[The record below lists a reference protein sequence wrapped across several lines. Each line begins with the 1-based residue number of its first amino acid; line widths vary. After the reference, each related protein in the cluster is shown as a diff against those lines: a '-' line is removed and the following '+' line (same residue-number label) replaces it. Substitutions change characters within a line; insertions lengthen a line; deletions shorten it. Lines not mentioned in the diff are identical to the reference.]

1 MSTNLIIALIAI
13 CLFFSALLSG
23 SETAITY
30 VPREKIHQLSD
41 SKRNKKIKNAKD
53 ELEKTIGGILVAN
66 NFVNILMASLSTILF
81 VNFLDGD
88 ETAGSALSTI
98 VITLLVLIA
107 GEITPKTIAS
117 RNPIGFLSRTAFII
131 DFLSRV
137 FAPFTSLIT
146 KAIDNTSKDGDM
158 DGDGEIT
165 EADIQALTAL
175 GEMEGQILPAE
186 REIIDSLL
194 DFSDR
199 PIKEIM
205 TPRVDVLFLSIPVDM
220 EDVRKVV
227 DEKRIS
233 RMPISRSESLDD
245 TFGIVYVKDLFNLDN
260 EATSVEVE
268 NLVKDAIYLPEYT
281 TVLSALNILR
291 ENQASFACVIDENGG
306 IEGVITIK
314 DVLSEFV
321 GDLPD
326 EHDERF
332 KGIKRLGPGQ
342 WVVEGK
348 TDIDDFEEFF
358 GLESQESDV
367 ATVGGL
373 YLSYS
378 EKLPSVNEKI
388 TVHGLELT
396 VSAIDNRRID
406 SLIVKKI
413 AKISLSNYVKSFE

>member
-1 MSTNLIIALIAI
+1 M
-13 CLFFSALLSG
+13 LSG
-23 SETAITY
+23 SETAITSI
-30 VPREKIHQLSD
+30 PIQKIHQLD
-41 SKRNKKIKNAKD
+41 ENKKNRRIKRAK
-53 ELEKTIGGILVAN
+53 ENIEKTIGGILVGN
-66 NFVNILMASLSTILF
+66 NFVNILMASVATLIF
-81 VNFLDGD
+81 VRRFG
-88 ETAGSALSTI
+88 ESAGSAIATVFTT
-98 VITLLVLIA
+98 VIVLIF
-107 GEITPKTIAS
+107 GDITPKTLATKL
-117 RNPIGFLSRTAFII
+117 PISFLSRTT
-131 DFLSRV
+131 FLVEILSKV
-137 FAPFTSLIT
+137 FAPFTEGIT
-146 KAIDNTSKDGDM
+146 KMIMKFVKTPDEDDA
-158 DGDGEIT
+158 EVT

-175 GEMEGQILPAE
+175 GEIEGQILPAE

-205 TPRVDVLFLSIPVDM
+205 TPRVDVLFLSIPVVM
-220 EDVRKVV
+220 EDVRKIV

-233 RMPISRSESLDD
+233 RMPISRTESLDD
-245 TFGIVYVKDLFNLDN
+245 TFGIVYVKDLFNLEN

-396 VSAIDNRRID
+396 VSAVDNRRID

-413 AKISLSNYVKSFE
+413 SKIN

>member
-1 MSTNLIIALIAI
+1 LSTNLIIALIAI

-205 TPRVDVLFLSIPVDM
+205 TPRVDVLFLSIPVDI

-378 EKLPSVNEKI
+378 EKLPAVNEKI

-396 VSAIDNRRID
+396 VSAVDNRRID

-413 AKISLSNYVKSFE
+413 SKIN

>member
-1 MSTNLIIALIAI
+1 M
-13 CLFFSALLSG
+13 LSG
-23 SETAITY
+23 SETAITSI
-30 VPREKIHQLSD
+30 PIQKIHQLD
-41 SKRNKKIKNAKD
+41 ENKKNRRIKRAK
-53 ELEKTIGGILVAN
+53 ENIEKTIGGILVGN
-66 NFVNILMASLSTILF
+66 NFVNILMASVATLIF
-81 VNFLDGD
+81 VRRFG
-88 ETAGSALSTI
+88 ESAGSAIATVFTT
-98 VITLLVLIA
+98 VIVLIF
-107 GEITPKTIAS
+107 GDITPKTLATKL
-117 RNPIGFLSRTAFII
+117 PISFLSRTT
-131 DFLSRV
+131 FLVEVLSKI
-137 FAPFTSLIT
+137 FAPFTEGITNLIMKFV
-146 KAIDNTSKDGDM
+146 KAPDEDDA
-158 DGDGEIT
+158 EVT

-175 GEMEGQILPAE
+175 GEIEGQILPAE

-205 TPRVDVLFLSIPVDM
+205 TQRVDVLFLSIPVDM
-220 EDVRKVV
+220 EDVKKIV

-245 TFGIVYVKDLFNLDN
+245 TFGIVYVKDLFNLN
-260 EATSVEVE
+260 SKATSVEVE

-342 WVVEGK
+342 WVVEGR

-378 EKLPSVNEKI
+378 EKLPTVNEKI

-396 VSAIDNRRID
+396 VSAVDNRRID

-413 AKISLSNYVKSFE
+413 SKIN

>member
-1 MSTNLIIALIAI
+1 M
-13 CLFFSALLSG
+13 LSG
-23 SETAITY
+23 SETAITSI
-30 VPREKIHQLSD
+30 PIQKIHQLD
-41 SKRNKKIKNAKD
+41 ENKKNKRIKRAK
-53 ELEKTIGGILVAN
+53 ENIEKTIGGILVGN
-66 NFVNILMASLSTILF
+66 NFVNILMASVATIIF
-81 VNFLDGD
+81 VRRFG
-88 ETAGSALSTI
+88 ESAGSAIATVFTTI
-98 VITLLVLIA
+98 IVLIF
-107 GEITPKTIAS
+107 GDITPKTLATKL
-117 RNPIGFLSRTAFII
+117 PISFLSRTT
-131 DFLSRV
+131 FLVELLSKI
-137 FAPFTSLIT
+137 FAPFTEGIT
-146 KAIDNTSKDGDM
+146 NIIMKFVKTRNEDDA
-158 DGDGEIT
+158 EVT

-175 GEMEGQILPAE
+175 GEIEGQILPAE

-396 VSAIDNRRID
+396 VSAVDNRRID
-406 SLIVKKI
+406 SLVVKKI
-413 AKISLSNYVKSFE
+413 SKIN

>member
-41 SKRNKKIKNAKD
+41 SKRNNKIKKAKD
-53 ELEKTIGGILVAN
+53 DLEKTIGGILVAN

-117 RNPIGFLSRTAFII
+117 RNPIAFLSRTAFII
-131 DFLSRV
+131 DSLSRA

-146 KAIDNTSKDGDM
+146 KSIDRTSRDGDI
-158 DGDGEIT
+158 DVDGEIT

-205 TPRVDVLFLSIPVDM
+205 TPRVDVLFLSLPVEINDI
-220 EDVRKVV
+220 KKIV

-233 RMPISRSESLDD
+233 RMPVSKSESLDD
-245 TFGIVYVKDLFNLDN
+245 TFGIVYVKDLFNLKSSSD
-260 EATSVEVE
+260 SVEVE
-268 NLVKDAIYLPEYT
+268 NLVKDVIYLPEYT

-291 ENQASFACVIDENGG
+291 ENKASFACVIDENGG

-326 EHDERF
+326 EHDQRF
-332 KGIKRLGPGQ
+332 LGIRRIGPGQ
-342 WVVEGK
+342 WRVDGK

-358 GLESQESDV
+358 GLEESDKDI

-373 YLSYS
+373 FLSHS
-378 EKLPSVNEKI
+378 EQLPAEGEKI
-388 TVHGLELT
+388 TVDGLEVT
-396 VSAIDNRRID
+396 VTELDNRRIE
-406 SLIVKKI
+406 SFIVKKI
-413 AKISLSNYVKSFE
+413 AKK

>member
-1 MSTNLIIALIAI
+1 M
-13 CLFFSALLSG
+13 LSG
-23 SETAITY
+23 SETAITSI
-30 VPREKIHQLSD
+30 PIQKIHQLD
-41 SKRNKKIKNAKD
+41 ENKKNRRIKRAK
-53 ELEKTIGGILVAN
+53 ENIEKTIGGILVGN
-66 NFVNILMASLSTILF
+66 NFVNILMASVATLIF
-81 VNFLDGD
+81 VRRFG
-88 ETAGSALSTI
+88 ESAGSAIATVFTT
-98 VITLLVLIA
+98 VIVLIF
-107 GEITPKTIAS
+107 GDITPKTLATKL
-117 RNPIGFLSRTAFII
+117 PISFLSRTT
-131 DFLSRV
+131 FLVEILSKV
-137 FAPFTSLIT
+137 FAPFTEGIT
-146 KAIDNTSKDGDM
+146 KMIMKFVKTPDEDDA
-158 DGDGEIT
+158 EVT

-175 GEMEGQILPAE
+175 GEIEGQILPAE

-205 TPRVDVLFLSIPVDM
+205 TPRVDVLFLSIPVVM
-220 EDVRKVV
+220 EDVRKIV

-233 RMPISRSESLDD
+233 RMPISRTESLDD
-245 TFGIVYVKDLFNLDN
+245 TFGIVYVKDLFNLEN

-378 EKLPSVNEKI
+378 EKLPSINEKI

-413 AKISLSNYVKSFE
+413 AKIT

>member
-205 TPRVDVLFLSIPVDM
+205 TPRVDVLFLSIPVVM
-220 EDVRKVV
+220 EDVRKIV

-233 RMPISRSESLDD
+233 RMPISRAESLDD
-245 TFGIVYVKDLFNLDN
+245 TFGIVYVKDLFNLEN

-378 EKLPSVNEKI
+378 EKLPSINEKI

-413 AKISLSNYVKSFE
+413 AKIT

>member
-332 KGIKRLGPGQ
+332 KGIRRLGPGQ

-378 EKLPSVNEKI
+378 EKLPSINEKI

-413 AKISLSNYVKSFE
+413 AKIT

>member
-1 MSTNLIIALIAI
+1 M
-13 CLFFSALLSG
+13 LSG
-23 SETAITY
+23 SETAITSI
-30 VPREKIHQLSD
+30 PIQKIHQLD
-41 SKRNKKIKNAKD
+41 ENKKNKRIKRAK
-53 ELEKTIGGILVAN
+53 ENIEKTIGGILVGN
-66 NFVNILMASLSTILF
+66 NFVNILMASVATLIF
-81 VNFLDGD
+81 VRRFG
-88 ETAGSALSTI
+88 ESAGSAIATVFTT
-98 VITLLVLIA
+98 VIVLIF
-107 GEITPKTIAS
+107 GDITPKTLATKL
-117 RNPIGFLSRTAFII
+117 PISFLSRTT
-131 DFLSRV
+131 FLVEILSKV
-137 FAPFTSLIT
+137 FAPFTEGIT
-146 KAIDNTSKDGDM
+146 KMIMKFVKTPDEDDA
-158 DGDGEIT
+158 EVT

-175 GEMEGQILPAE
+175 GEIEGQILPAE

-205 TPRVDVLFLSIPVDM
+205 TPRVDVLFLSIPVVM
-220 EDVRKVV
+220 EDVRKIV

-233 RMPISRSESLDD
+233 RMPISRTESLDD
-245 TFGIVYVKDLFNLDN
+245 TFGIVYVKDLFNLEN

-378 EKLPSVNEKI
+378 EKLPSINEKI

-396 VSAIDNRRID
+396 VSTIDNRRID

-413 AKISLSNYVKSFE
+413 AKIT

>member
-1 MSTNLIIALIAI
+1 M
-13 CLFFSALLSG
+13 LSG
-23 SETAITY
+23 SETAITSI
-30 VPREKIHQLSD
+30 PIQKIHQLD
-41 SKRNKKIKNAKD
+41 ENKKNRRIKKAK
-53 ELEKTIGGILVAN
+53 ENIEKTIGGILVGN
-66 NFVNILMASLSTILF
+66 NFVNILMASVATLIF
-81 VNFLDGD
+81 VRRFG
-88 ETAGSALSTI
+88 ESAGSAIATVFTTI
-98 VITLLVLIA
+98 IVLIF
-107 GEITPKTIAS
+107 GDITPKTLATKL
-117 RNPIGFLSRTAFII
+117 PISFLSRTT
-131 DFLSRV
+131 FLVEVLSKI
-137 FAPFTSLIT
+137 FAPFTEGITNLIMKFV
-146 KAIDNTSKDGDM
+146 KAPDEDDA
-158 DGDGEIT
+158 EVT

-175 GEMEGQILPAE
+175 GEIEGQILPAE

-220 EDVRKVV
+220 EDVKKIV

-245 TFGIVYVKDLFNLDN
+245 TFGIVYVKDLFNLN
-260 EATSVEVE
+260 SKATSVEVE

-342 WVVEGK
+342 WVVEGR

-378 EKLPSVNEKI
+378 EKLPTVNEKI

-396 VSAIDNRRID
+396 VSAVDNRRID

-413 AKISLSNYVKSFE
+413 SKIN

>member
-1 MSTNLIIALIAI
+1 MSTDYIIIILIAI

-30 VPREKIHQLSD
+30 VPREKIHQLKD
-41 SKRNKKIKNAKD
+41 SKRNNKIKKAKD

-81 VNFLDGD
+81 VRLLKGD
-88 ETAGSALSTI
+88 ETAGSALSTL
-98 VITLLVLIA
+98 VITLLVLVI

-117 RNPIGFLSRTAFII
+117 RNPIGFLSKTAFII
-131 DFLSRV
+131 DFLSRA

-146 KAIDNTSKDGDM
+146 NSIDRTSKQGDM
-158 DGDGEIT
+158 DGDNEIT

-205 TPRVDVLFLSIPVDM
+205 TPRVDVLFLSLPVNM
-220 EDVRKVV
+220 SDVKKIV

-245 TFGIVYVKDLFNLDN
+245 TFGIVYVKDIFNLDVS
-260 EATSVEVE
+260 ASSVEVE

-332 KGIKRLGPGQ
+332 SGIRRLGPGQ

-358 GLESQESDV
+358 GLDSQESDV

-378 EKLPSVNEKI
+378 EKLPNINEKI
-388 TVHGLELT
+388 TIHGLELT
-396 VSAIDNRRID
+396 VTAVDNRRID
-406 SLIVKKI
+406 SLVVKKI
-413 AKISLSNYVKSFE
+413 SKIN

>member
-1 MSTNLIIALIAI
+1 MSTDYIIIILIAI

-30 VPREKIHQLSD
+30 VPREKIHQLKD
-41 SKRNKKIKNAKD
+41 SKRNNKIKNAKD
-53 ELEKTIGGILVAN
+53 DLEKTIGGILVAN

-81 VNFLDGD
+81 VRLLKGD
-88 ETAGSALSTI
+88 ETAGSALSTL
-98 VITLLVLIA
+98 VITLLVLVI

-117 RNPIGFLSRTAFII
+117 RNPIGFLSKTAFII
-131 DFLSRV
+131 DFLSRA

-146 KAIDNTSKDGDM
+146 NSIDRTSKQGDM
-158 DGDGEIT
+158 DGDNEIT

-194 DFSDR
+194 EFSDR

-205 TPRVDVLFLSIPVDM
+205 TPRVDVLFLSLPVNM
-220 EDVRKVV
+220 VDVKKIV

-245 TFGIVYVKDLFNLDN
+245 TFGIVYVKDIFNLDISVN
-260 EATSVEVE
+260 SVEIE

-332 KGIKRLGPGQ
+332 SGIRRLGPGQ

-358 GLESQESDV
+358 GLDPQESDV

-378 EKLPSVNEKI
+378 EKLPNINEKI
-388 TVHGLELT
+388 TIHGLELT
-396 VSAIDNRRID
+396 VTAVDI
-406 SLIVKKI
+406 
-413 AKISLSNYVKSFE
+413 EG

>member
-1 MSTNLIIALIAI
+1 M
-13 CLFFSALLSG
+13 LSG
-23 SETAITY
+23 SETAITSI
-30 VPREKIHQLSD
+30 PIQKIHQLD
-41 SKRNKKIKNAKD
+41 ENKKNKRIKRAK
-53 ELEKTIGGILVAN
+53 ENIEKTIGGILVGN
-66 NFVNILMASLSTILF
+66 NFVNILMASVATIIF
-81 VNFLDGD
+81 VRRFG
-88 ETAGSALSTI
+88 ESAGSAIATVFTTI
-98 VITLLVLIA
+98 IVLIF
-107 GEITPKTIAS
+107 GDITPKTLATKL
-117 RNPIGFLSRTAFII
+117 PISFLSRTT
-131 DFLSRV
+131 FLVELLSKI
-137 FAPFTSLIT
+137 FAPFTEGIT
-146 KAIDNTSKDGDM
+146 NIIMKFVRTRNEDDA
-158 DGDGEIT
+158 EVT

-175 GEMEGQILPAE
+175 GEIEGQILPAE

-205 TPRVDVLFLSIPVDM
+205 TPRVDVLFLAVPIEM
-220 EDVRKVV
+220 EDVKKVV

-260 EATSVEVE
+260 AATSVEVE

-378 EKLPSVNEKI
+378 EKLPTVNEKI

-396 VSAIDNRRID
+396 VSAVDNRRID

-413 AKISLSNYVKSFE
+413 SKIN

>member
-1 MSTNLIIALIAI
+1 M
-13 CLFFSALLSG
+13 LSG
-23 SETAITY
+23 SETAITSI
-30 VPREKIHQLSD
+30 PIQKIHQLD
-41 SKRNKKIKNAKD
+41 ENKKNRRIKRAK
-53 ELEKTIGGILVAN
+53 ENIEKTIGGILVGN
-66 NFVNILMASLSTILF
+66 NFVNILMASVATLIF
-81 VNFLDGD
+81 VRRFG
-88 ETAGSALSTI
+88 ESAGSAIATVFTT
-98 VITLLVLIA
+98 VIVLIF
-107 GEITPKTIAS
+107 GDITPKTLATKL
-117 RNPIGFLSRTAFII
+117 PISFLSRTT
-131 DFLSRV
+131 FLVEVLSKI
-137 FAPFTSLIT
+137 FAPFTEGITNLIMKFV
-146 KAIDNTSKDGDM
+146 KAPDEDDA
-158 DGDGEIT
+158 EVT

-175 GEMEGQILPAE
+175 GEIEGQILPAE

-220 EDVRKVV
+220 EDVKKIV

-245 TFGIVYVKDLFNLDN
+245 TFGIVYVKDLFNLN
-260 EATSVEVE
+260 SKATSVEVE

-332 KGIKRLGPGQ
+332 KGIKRLGPGP
-342 WVVEGK
+342 WVVEGR

-378 EKLPSVNEKI
+378 EKLPTVNEKI

-396 VSAIDNRRID
+396 VSAVDNRRID

-413 AKISLSNYVKSFE
+413 SKINLSLIHI

>member
-1 MSTNLIIALIAI
+1 M
-13 CLFFSALLSG
+13 LSG
-23 SETAITY
+23 SETAITSI
-30 VPREKIHQLSD
+30 PIQKIHQLD
-41 SKRNKKIKNAKD
+41 ENKKNRRIKRAK
-53 ELEKTIGGILVAN
+53 ENIEKTIGGILVGN
-66 NFVNILMASLSTILF
+66 NFVNILMASVATLIF
-81 VNFLDGD
+81 VRRFG
-88 ETAGSALSTI
+88 ESAGSAIATVFTT
-98 VITLLVLIA
+98 VIVLIF
-107 GEITPKTIAS
+107 GDITPKTLATKL
-117 RNPIGFLSRTAFII
+117 PISFLSRTT
-131 DFLSRV
+131 FLVEVLSKI
-137 FAPFTSLIT
+137 FAPFTEGITNLIMKFV
-146 KAIDNTSKDGDM
+146 KAPDEDDA
-158 DGDGEIT
+158 EVT
-165 EADIQALTAL
+165 EADINALTAL
-175 GEMEGQILPAE
+175 GEIEGQILPAE

-220 EDVRKVV
+220 EDVKKIV

-245 TFGIVYVKDLFNLDN
+245 TFGIVYVKDLFNLN
-260 EATSVEVE
+260 SKATSVEVE

-342 WVVEGK
+342 WVVEGR

-378 EKLPSVNEKI
+378 EKLPTVNEKI

-396 VSAIDNRRID
+396 VSAVDNRRID

-413 AKISLSNYVKSFE
+413 SKIN

>member
-1 MSTNLIIALIAI
+1 MSTDYIIIILIAI

-30 VPREKIHQLSD
+30 VPREKIHQLKD
-41 SKRNKKIKNAKD
+41 SKRNNKIKNAKD
-53 ELEKTIGGILVAN
+53 DLEKTIGGILVAN

-81 VNFLDGD
+81 VRLLQGD
-88 ETAGSALSTI
+88 ETLGSALSTL
-98 VITLLVLIA
+98 VITLLVLVI

-117 RNPIGFLSRTAFII
+117 RNPIGFLSKTAFII
-131 DFLSRV
+131 DFLSRA

-146 KAIDNTSKDGDM
+146 NSIDRTSKQGDM
-158 DGDGEIT
+158 DGDNEIT

-205 TPRVDVLFLSIPVDM
+205 TPRVDVLFLSLPVNM
-220 EDVRKVV
+220 VDVKKIV

-245 TFGIVYVKDLFNLDN
+245 TFGIVYVKDIFNLDISVN
-260 EATSVEVE
+260 SVEIE

-332 KGIKRLGPGQ
+332 SGIRRLGPGQ

-358 GLESQESDV
+358 GLDPQESDV

-378 EKLPSVNEKI
+378 EKLPNINEKI
-388 TVHGLELT
+388 TIHGLELT
-396 VSAIDNRRID
+396 VTAVDNRRID

-413 AKISLSNYVKSFE
+413 SKIN

>member
-1 MSTNLIIALIAI
+1 M
-13 CLFFSALLSG
+13 LSG

-30 VPREKIHQLSD
+30 VPREKIHQLKD
-41 SKRNKKIKNAKD
+41 SKRNNKIKKAKD

-81 VNFLDGD
+81 VRLLKGD
-88 ETAGSALSTI
+88 ETAGSALSTL
-98 VITLLVLIA
+98 VITLLVLVI

-117 RNPIGFLSRTAFII
+117 RNPIGFLSKTAFII
-131 DFLSRV
+131 DFLSRA

-146 KAIDNTSKDGDM
+146 NSIDRTSKQGDM
-158 DGDGEIT
+158 DGDNEIT

-205 TPRVDVLFLSIPVDM
+205 TPRVDVLFLSLPVNM
-220 EDVRKVV
+220 VDVKKIV

-233 RMPISRSESLDD
+233 RMPISRSKSLDD
-245 TFGIVYVKDLFNLDN
+245 TFGIVYVKDIFNLDIAVN
-260 EATSVEVE
+260 SIEIE

-332 KGIKRLGPGQ
+332 SGIRRLGPGQ

-358 GLESQESDV
+358 GLDPQESDV

-378 EKLPSVNEKI
+378 EKLPNINEKI
-388 TVHGLELT
+388 TIHGLELT
-396 VSAIDNRRID
+396 VTAVDNRRID

-413 AKISLSNYVKSFE
+413 SKIN

>member
-1 MSTNLIIALIAI
+1 LSTDYIIIILIAI

-30 VPREKIHQLSD
+30 VPREKIHQLKD
-41 SKRNKKIKNAKD
+41 SKRNNKIKKAKD

-81 VNFLDGD
+81 VRLLKGD
-88 ETAGSALSTI
+88 ETAGSALSTL
-98 VITLLVLIA
+98 VITLLVLVI

-117 RNPIGFLSRTAFII
+117 RNPIGFLSKTAFII
-131 DFLSRV
+131 DFLSRA

-146 KAIDNTSKDGDM
+146 NSIDRTSKQGDM
-158 DGDGEIT
+158 DGDNEIT

-205 TPRVDVLFLSIPVDM
+205 TPRVDVLFLSLPVNM
-220 EDVRKVV
+220 SDVKKIV

-245 TFGIVYVKDLFNLDN
+245 TFGIVYVKDIFNLDVS
-260 EATSVEVE
+260 ASSVEVE

-332 KGIKRLGPGQ
+332 SGIRRLGPGQ

-358 GLESQESDV
+358 GLDSQESDV

-378 EKLPSVNEKI
+378 EKLPNINEKI
-388 TVHGLELT
+388 TIHGLELT
-396 VSAIDNRRID
+396 VTAVDNRRID
-406 SLIVKKI
+406 SLVVKKI
-413 AKISLSNYVKSFE
+413 SKIN

>member
-146 KAIDNTSKDGDM
+146 KAIDNTSKEGDM

-378 EKLPSVNEKI
+378 EKLPAVNEKI

-413 AKISLSNYVKSFE
+413 SKIS

>member
-1 MSTNLIIALIAI
+1 M
-13 CLFFSALLSG
+13 LSG
-23 SETAITY
+23 SETAITSI
-30 VPREKIHQLSD
+30 PIQKIHQLD
-41 SKRNKKIKNAKD
+41 ENKKNKRIKRAK
-53 ELEKTIGGILVAN
+53 ENIEKTIGGILVGN
-66 NFVNILMASLSTILF
+66 NFVNILMASVATLIF
-81 VNFLDGD
+81 VRRFG
-88 ETAGSALSTI
+88 ESAGSAIATVFTT
-98 VITLLVLIA
+98 VIVLIF
-107 GEITPKTIAS
+107 GDITPKTLATKL
-117 RNPIGFLSRTAFII
+117 PISFLSRTT
-131 DFLSRV
+131 FLVEVLSKI
-137 FAPFTSLIT
+137 FAPFTEGITNLIMKFV
-146 KAIDNTSKDGDM
+146 KAPDEDDA
-158 DGDGEIT
+158 EVT

-175 GEMEGQILPAE
+175 GEIEGQILPAE

-220 EDVRKVV
+220 EDVKKIV

-245 TFGIVYVKDLFNLDN
+245 TFGIVYVKDLFNLN
-260 EATSVEVE
+260 SKATSVEVE

-342 WVVEGK
+342 WVVEGR

-378 EKLPSVNEKI
+378 EKLPTVNEKI

-396 VSAIDNRRID
+396 VSAVDNRRID

-413 AKISLSNYVKSFE
+413 SKIN